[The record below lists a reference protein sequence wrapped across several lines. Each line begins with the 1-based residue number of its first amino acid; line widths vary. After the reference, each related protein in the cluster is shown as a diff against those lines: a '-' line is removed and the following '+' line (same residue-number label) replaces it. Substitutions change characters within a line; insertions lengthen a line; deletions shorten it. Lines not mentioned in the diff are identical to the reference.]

1 MKLQITPYLAI
12 ELTEPN
18 ELIELISDE
27 DKVDFMQSLACDD
40 IIIKHVTDQLIGGCT
55 DGGYYGSSVWSSE
68 SEPSTPLDI
77 ARRAI
82 AKSYSKFALDEITS
96 LESSLKRSNES
107 KDEYMN
113 KYYDLLHKRK
123 F

>member
-40 IIIKHVTDQLIGGCT
+40 IVIKHVTDQLLHGCT
-55 DGGYYGSSVWSSE
+55 EDGYHGSFGGNR
-68 SEPSTPLDI
+68 SEPSTPLDT
-77 ARRAI
+77 AKRAI
-82 AKSYSKFALDEITS
+82 AKSYSKFVSDEITS
-96 LESSLKRSNES
+96 LERGLKRSNES
-107 KDEYMN
+107 KDEYMS
-113 KYYDLLHKRK
+113 KYYDLLHKRPL
-123 F
+123 

>member
-40 IIIKHVTDQLIGGCT
+40 IIIKHVTDQLIDGCT
-55 DGGYYGSSVWSSE
+55 KGGYHGSSVWSSE